1 MSKGAIL
8 GLSFLAIFI
17 IGGPIAKIIGSHS
30 PVIGIVAG
38 VIVYFILSVLF
49 GGRNKK

>member
-8 GLSFLAIFI
+8 GLSFLATFI
-17 IGGPIAKIIGSHS
+17 VGGPIAKAMGSHS

-38 VIVYFILSVLF
+38 VTVYFVLSVLF